1 MAALVGAAV
10 CTLGVVSNTASNHSN
25 NRQLHTATAVSSS
38 NGGGKGDG
46 DGDGDASTASTLRG
60 LFDKASSATTAAA
73 GTVSDRASATA
84 SRIMKQGASLLD
96 RHPAASQSPSSAAA
110 ANDSHHAAAA
120 SDKPLDKMA
129 AVREVVGALQ
139 RLAERSNPHGRTTAS
154 GVSVA
159 GDGSDDVDA
168 LWWVVGLKMIA
179 DNHRAQQEAARTGAL
194 LGDDAGALG
203 EGTRTAVVDANVL

>member
-10 CTLGVVSNTASNHSN
+10 CTLGVVSNTASNHNN

-38 NGGGKGDG
+38 GGGGKGDG

-73 GTVSDRASATA
+73 GTVADQASATA

-96 RHPAASQSPSSAAA
+96 RHPAASQSSSSAAA
-110 ANDSHHAAAA
+110 ANDSRHAAAP
-120 SDKPLDKMA
+120 SDKSLDKMA

-203 EGTRTAVVDANVL
+203 EGTRPAVVDANIL